1 KNMSDFILGPLGE
14 SLIRLIQDLSN
25 PIFDL
30 YFGVVTTL
38 GNSLPI
44 IIVFA
49 LLYYTFDKDFI
60 IRMIYLLIFSVSFNH
75 IAKIFFHNPRPY
87 IYDSEFQVT
96 TDVLGKQTPWGE
108 EFYSFPSGHAQT
120 QGTIWGYL
128 FPKTRNI
135 SLFIF
140 GSILLISIP
149 LSRSYLGVHWPS
161 DIIIGALFGI
171 GISIMYMK
179 LETQYGIQIGE
190 WSDKK
195 KISAGILASFGLV
208 MIGLISFFM
217 GTIFPFNDPISLNDP
232 SVWINMDI
240 GTYPGLL
247 AGIVIGRVLEK
258 KHVNFNTDER
268 NKKKTSLRVIIGII
282 SVVVLYLGAKV
293 IDKIAEA
300 VQNDIPWITQVTN
313 YASYFVIAIFIAF
326 CIPWLFD
333 KIEKRLNFT

>member
-1 KNMSDFILGPLGE
+1 MSDFILGPLGE

-96 TDVLGKQTPWGE
+96 TDALGKQTPWGE

-135 SLFIF
+135 FLFIF
-140 GSILLISIP
+140 GSILLISIS

-171 GISIMYMK
+171 GISIMYIK